1 MTKRRHAREV
11 PPGDPIRGV
20 IQSLAEDERHV
31 HFDKRAFG
39 RAAFEM
45 ELTSAGVRGLIEA
58 AASGACRLWV
68 TRTQHAPGLRGQTI
82 YQICPQ
88 CGELAVFIEFK
99 IAPDQELWVFSIHE
113 DSEKGKYR

>member
-11 PPGDPIRGV
+11 PPGDSIREI
-20 IQSLAEDERHV
+20 IQSVVADEMHV

-39 RAAFEM
+39 SAAFEM
-45 ELTSAGVRGLIEA
+45 ELTSAGVRALIETA
-58 AASGACRLWV
+58 AAGACRLWA
-68 TRTQHAPGLRGQTI
+68 TRTQHAPGLKGQAI

-88 CGELAVFIEFK
+88 SGEFDLFIEFK
-99 IAPDQELWVFSIHE
+99 IASDQELWVFLIHE